1 MEQNL
6 KANEGT
12 LVALIRSEKWKVLTF
27 FAITIPMLIHTQHLM
42 MKVSGFH
49 FDLFPYDEE
58 LYALFFAVGF
68 DLAMIT
74 FAVNGRENEA
84 SVLAWIVF
92 IFNAFFL
99 NYDYLMAIGDIPPPY
114 APIVV
119 KVIINLTIAGTASW
133 IVHSYVQIYVE
144 GIKEQKLSSQF
155 IEKAYSLEKQLSS
168 KDKEILSYKN
178 DLEAARIEIATI
190 LKEKELQES
199 AQREDLTT
207 KSSAEP
213 FLPVHSIGFQTS
225 DNKGDSPNPTLVCL
239 CGKDYKNKSGYSSH
253 IKHCAIY
260 KHMNSLALNGTIAQ
274 SGT

>member
-1 MEQNL
+1 MEQYSQP
-6 KANEGT
+6 KEGT

-74 FAVNGRENEA
+74 FAVNGREKEA
-84 SVLAWIVF
+84 SALAWIVF

-99 NYDYLMAIGDIPPPY
+99 NYDYLMAIGEIPPPY
-114 APIVV
+114 APIIV

-144 GIKEQKLSSQF
+144 GIKEQKLSTQF
-155 IEKAYSLEKQLSS
+155 IEKAYGLEKQISA
-168 KDKEILSYKN
+168 KDKEILAIKSELDIALSN
-178 DLEAARIEIATI
+178 IET
-190 LKEKELQES
+190 LKKEKELQDS
-199 AQREDLTT
+199 AQREDFTT
-207 KSSAEP
+207 RSSNAGP
-213 FLPVHSIGFQTS
+213 FLPVHQNAPNAGEVKTETNTS
-225 DNKGDSPNPTLVCL
+225 ELTCL
-239 CGKDYKNKSGYSSH
+239 CGKVSKNKSGFSSH
-253 IKHCAIY
+253 IKFCAIY
-260 KHMNSLALNGTIAQ
+260 LHHNPKTDNLSIQQAG
-274 SGT
+274 